1 LYFAVSST
9 SLDPD
14 VLVKELLGDR
24 GRAQYPAVR
33 DAILRLPEST
43 WERDV
48 LEALAHPLP
57 QRIALV
63 NEQLAEL
70 DFMIGRW
77 SRVPRVCA
85 SIASTTG
92 LLLGAVAL
100 RIGLGGAQLADDVEI
115 TKVLNGVVADA
126 LGVVAIGVAGTVACV
141 AIQHQA
147 RKVAKSRHAAADKLI
162 ERLESL
168 SLSE

>member
-14 VLVKELLGDR
+14 LLVKELLGDR

-33 DAILRLPEST
+33 DAILRSPDAT

-48 LEALAHPLP
+48 LEALSHPLP
-57 QRIALV
+57 QRTALV

-70 DFMIGRW
+70 DWMIARW
-77 SRVPRVCA
+77 NRVPRVCA
-85 SIASTTG
+85 SIASSTG
-92 LLLGAVAL
+92 FLLGAMAL
-100 RIGLGGAQLADDVEI
+100 RIGLGNATMETDDQI
-115 TKVLNGVVADA
+115 SAALHSVVADA
-126 LGVVAIGVAGTVACV
+126 LGVAAIGMAGTVACV

-147 RKVAKSRHAAADKLI
+147 RKVAKSRQAAADKLI
-162 ERLESL
+162 ERLEAL
-168 SLSE
+168 SG